1 MEKKKGRR
9 EGRERGR
16 VGGRERKEGR
26 KKGQKE
32 GKKEERKKR
41 KNDNYDTIEKDGNQI
56 VDYVL
61 PEEAGVYPGQGDT
74 QRMFCSTCIFS
85 NSSPGFLL

>member
-1 MEKKKGRR
+1 MLLDFQHFFIITSSSGLGDNLE
-9 EGRERGR
+9 
-16 VGGRERKEGR
+16 
-26 KKGQKE
+26 
-32 GKKEERKKR
+32 R
-41 KNDNYDTIEKDGNQI
+41 KNDNYVTIEKDGNQI

-85 NSSPGFLL
+85 SSSPGFLL